1 MDFRTLSR
9 WLMIAGIGLFMVG
22 VLFWLIGKVLP
33 REIPGTLRFQWGN
46 VKVSFPILLSIL
58 LSVVFTL
65 VFNLIARFLN
75 R

>member
-9 WLMIAGIGLFMVG
+9 WFIIAGLGLLVVG

-33 REIPGTLRFQWGN
+33 REIPGTLRFQLGN
-46 VKVSFPILLSIL
+46 ITVSFPILLSVI
-58 LSVVFTL
+58 LSVILTL
-65 VFNLIARFLN
+65 ALNLIARFLN